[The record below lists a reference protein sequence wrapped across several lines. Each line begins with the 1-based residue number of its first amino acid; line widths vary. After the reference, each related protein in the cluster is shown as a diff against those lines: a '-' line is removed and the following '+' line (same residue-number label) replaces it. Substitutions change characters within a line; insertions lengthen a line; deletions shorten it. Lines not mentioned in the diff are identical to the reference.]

1 MASRAA
7 VPPMRRSVPLGA
19 ACRDRALIPLQP
31 HPGQDELLSLAE
43 EYRFLFAACGRRFG
57 KSRWAAATA
66 LHNLLLTPEADALV
80 SPGETRF
87 VLIVANSREQALVV
101 LDHAR
106 TLVRSSQALAHELV
120 EESEYELRFRGNR
133 SFLALPCSS
142 RSVRGYA
149 ASTVIFDEM
158 AHYPDEDVTGPRTA
172 DRLWAALTP
181 SVAQFGRYGRVIAIS
196 TPAGTS
202 GLFAE
207 LWQKARGG
215 ELPEAAAYTA
225 PTSKNPLVDPAYL
238 AAQEA
243 ALGPDDFD
251 REFNAVFTAGGLGFF
266 EPDRL
271 RAVVGNWKEVLPA
284 DGTDWRCAIDPAF
297 ARDPFGLAVV
307 GRRRDDGS
315 RLVVGHTQRWLAPKT
330 RRRIIRTRTDET
342 SQIEKVVGEVASVC
356 ERYGVTRL
364 ISDQHLSG
372 TMQSE
377 FEKIGFTVEIAAWTG
392 DSKTAAMRSLRALIN
407 TSRIELPDDPV
418 LIAELG
424 RVRTKLGRDE
434 IETPRTGDSHCDVAL
449 SVAAAVLDHERRPPV
464 KPLRLSSG
472 WKARAAED
480 ARRELVSRGLTF
492 RNEGP
497 GIHPP
502 RNGSPGWDQGFR
514 R

>member
-1 MASRAA
+1 
-7 VPPMRRSVPLGA
+7 MRRSVPLGA
-19 ACRDRALIPLQP
+19 ACRDPALIPLQP
-31 HPGQDELLSLAE
+31 HAGQDELNSLAE
-43 EYRFLFAACGRRFG
+43 VYRFLFAACGRRFG
-57 KSRWAAATA
+57 KSRWAAGVA

-80 SPGETRF
+80 SPGETRY

-106 TLVRSSQALAHELV
+106 TLVRSSQALSHELI
-120 EESEYELRFRGNR
+120 EESEYELRFRGDR

-158 AHYPDEDVTGPRTA
+158 AHYPDEDVSGPRTA
-172 DRLWAALTP
+172 ERLWAALTP
-181 SVAQFGRYGRVIAIS
+181 SVAQFGKYGRVIAIS

-207 LWQKARGG
+207 LWQKANGG

-225 PTSKNPLVDPAYL
+225 PTSKNPLVDPVYL

-251 REFNAVFTAGGLGFF
+251 REFNAVFTTGGLGFF

-297 ARDPFGLAVV
+297 ARDPFGLAIV
-307 GRRRDDGS
+307 GRRRDDSS

-330 RRRIIRTRTDET
+330 RRLLIRTRSDET
-342 SQIEKVVGEVASVC
+342 SQIEKVVREVAGIC
-356 ERYGVTRL
+356 ERYGVSRL

-377 FEKIGFTVEIAAWTG
+377 FEKIGHKVEIAAWTA
-392 DSKTAAMRSLRALIN
+392 DSKTAAMRSLRALVN
-407 TSRIELPDDPV
+407 VSRIELPDDPV
-418 LIAELG
+418 LISELG
-424 RVRTKLGRDE
+424 RVRTKVGRDE
-434 IETPRTGDSHCDVAL
+434 VETPRTGDSHCDVAL
-449 SVAAAVLDHERRPPV
+449 AVAAVVLDHERHLPV
-464 KPLRLSSG
+464 EPMRLSTG
-472 WKARAAED
+472 WKAKARRD
-480 ARRELVSRGLTF
+480 AQRELVERHLVF
-492 RNEGP
+492 RNPGP
-497 GIHPP
+497 GLHAP
-502 RNGSPGWDQGFR
+502 RSGGSDWNQYLR